1 MNKYHEV
8 HEIVEVMLPYTQNHM
23 IKMKNEQT
31 EKREVEDD
39 AVNRTSS
46 QKNFNILH
54 VYSVD

>member
-8 HEIVEVMLPYTQNHM
+8 HEIVEVMLSYTQHHM

-39 AVNRTSS
+39 AVNHTSS
-46 QKNFNILH
+46 QKKNILY
-54 VYSVD
+54 VPSVD